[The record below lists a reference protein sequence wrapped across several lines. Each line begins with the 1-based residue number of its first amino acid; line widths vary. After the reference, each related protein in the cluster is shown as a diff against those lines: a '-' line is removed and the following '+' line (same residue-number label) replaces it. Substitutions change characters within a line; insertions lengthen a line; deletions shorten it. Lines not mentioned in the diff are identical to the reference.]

1 MWNVYFIILLRIFAN
16 LDITERYNHQFL
28 TSYVKEGRDATVV
41 YGVKDFKFKN
51 NRNLPIKIET
61 TVNSGVVT
69 CSIYGIKENPE
80 YDVSFNVETVSF
92 AEAPIKYEFDSSL
105 SLGEQKIKQS
115 GSNSMTVNVYKVVKL
130 NGSIVSKTFIY
141 QDIYKSLD
149 KIVVKRAD

>member
-1 MWNVYFIILLRIFAN
+1 MPNIINI
-16 LDITERYNHQFL
+16 IVERRNHQFV
-28 TSYVKEGRDATVV
+28 TSYTPAGRDATVV
-41 YGVKDFKFKN
+41 YGMTDFKFKN
-51 NRNLPIKIET
+51 TRKYAVKIKASCSNGIA
-61 TVNSGVVT
+61 TV
-69 CSIYGIKENPE
+69 SIYGIKENPE
-80 YDVSFNVETVSF
+80 YDVSFDVETVSF

>member
-1 MWNVYFIILLRIFAN
+1 
-16 LDITERYNHQFL
+16 
-28 TSYVKEGRDATVV
+28 
-41 YGVKDFKFKN
+41 
-51 NRNLPIKIET
+51 
-61 TVNSGVVT
+61 
-69 CSIYGIKENPE
+69 
-80 YDVSFNVETVSF
+80 
-92 AEAPIKYEFDSSL
+92 L